1 MRETDD
7 HSSCPQANSRYES
20 KQRRLVTE
28 ISLTGEVN
36 SKLAEVARNKAGATV
51 VSNRT
56 ARQFLSIANLTHTN
70 VESELVSV
78 AGV

>member
-1 MRETDD
+1 M
-7 HSSCPQANSRYES
+7 
-20 KQRRLVTE
+20 
-28 ISLTGEVN
+28 TGEVN
-36 SKLAEVARNKAGATV
+36 FKLAEVAQNKAGATV